1 MSKVSYAN
9 LKLKVN
15 NEVKTFNFNGTEVE
29 VLNYLPT
36 EDKYDLIMISLQKAN
51 EDGIYNP
58 LLLDVFFHLN
68 LVYMYTNLSFTTKQ
82 KEDEFKLYDTL
93 KSNGFIDAMLAVFPE
108 DEYKELITYLEQT
121 SEMILRYTTTAASV
135 INGIINN
142 LPENA
147 KIASEIIDSF
157 DKEKF
162 SEVINFATAANGG
175 RPI

>member
-93 KSNGFIDAMLAVFPE
+93 KSI
-108 DEYKELITYLEQT
+108 I
-121 SEMILRYTTTAASV
+121 ILS
-135 INGIINN
+135 
-142 LPENA
+142 
-147 KIASEIIDSF
+147 K
-157 DKEKF
+157 KK
-162 SEVINFATAANGG
+162 
-175 RPI
+175 